1 MDNQT
6 NADRPTRF
14 SRPRALLMLP
24 FSLPGRLFL
33 SLPLSVKIA
42 LAPLLA
48 TACLL
53 VVTAVAWYTNSGLT
67 RQLHNVADKGMSRI
81 DEARRFQSSLQEI
94 HLMATQ
100 TVAAMT
106 MQREPAVLESM
117 RQVLKNKMADF
128 DKSLAKANQ
137 ADAAGATNA
146 AADSSSGS
154 DVADDMAAITDAIV
168 AYKAALEKLYAV
180 NDGDAHG
187 AENALIML
195 NDAHRVAAD
204 KVAALLDQQMS
215 AAQDALS
222 QGDALGARNERLM
235 AVVVAI
241 SLLASGL
248 IGWASTRQLTSTLR
262 QGTAIAEALARG
274 DLTQRA
280 DTDARDAVGQ
290 SVRSLSEVSS
300 NLSRLVGEVRAAA
313 HQVDLATGE
322 IAQGNQDLSKRTE
335 QAADVL
341 KQTTRATSDLFDA
354 IHNCAEVAVKADSFA
369 ASAADHARQGGQSML
384 ELASGIKDIEVKS
397 NRIGEI
403 TTVIDSISMQTNL
416 LALNAA
422 IEAARA
428 GESGRGFSV
437 VASEVRSLSLRSTA
451 AASEIRKLIDGS
463 RAAVAVGIQKTN
475 VAQES
480 IDRVIRS
487 ITQSSAESRSVAA
500 SLTEEAKK
508 ASNLSGA
515 MRSMEDSVQQNTAMI
530 EQATAATGSL
540 KDQAGLLVDLLG
552 AFRTA

>member
-1 MDNQT
+1 MDDEI
-6 NADRPTRF
+6 NADRPARF
-14 SRPRALLMLP
+14 SRLRALSQRP
-24 FSLPGRLFL
+24 FSLPRGLFL

-81 DEARRFQSSLQEI
+81 DQARGFQSNLQEL
-94 HLMATQ
+94 HLTATQ
-100 TVAAMT
+100 TVAAMALG
-106 MQREPAVLESM
+106 REPAVLESM
-117 RQVLKNKMADF
+117 RQLLKNRMAAF
-128 DKSLAKANQ
+128 EKSLAEANKSV
-137 ADAAGATNA
+137 DAA
-146 AADSSSGS
+146 SGS
-154 DVADDMAAITDAIV
+154 DVADDMTAITDSIG
-168 AYKAALEKLYAV
+168 AYQAALEKMYAV
-180 NDGDAHG
+180 ADRDTHG

-195 NDAHRVAAD
+195 NDAHRIAAD
-204 KVAALLDQQMS
+204 KVAALLDQQIS

-222 QGDALGARNERLM
+222 QGDALGTRNERLM

-248 IGWASTRQLTSTLR
+248 VGWASIRQLTSTLR

-354 IHNCAEVAVKADSFA
+354 IHTCAEVAVKADSFA
-369 ASAADHARQGGQSML
+369 ASAADHARHGGQSML
-384 ELASGIKDIEVKS
+384 ELASGIKDIEIKS

-428 GESGRGFSV
+428 GEFGRGFSV

-463 RAAVAVGIQKTN
+463 RAAVAVGIQKTT
-475 VAQES
+475 VAQEN

-500 SLTEEAKK
+500 ALTEEAKK

-515 MRSMEDSVQQNTAMI
+515 MRSMEDSVQQNAAMI

-540 KDQAGLLVDLLG
+540 KDQAGLLVELLG
-552 AFRTA
+552 TFRTA